1 MAFSG
6 KQLVLY
12 KLMFLAPQIIDT
24 LTCKDLRVT
33 LAGGLLSVWESS
45 ISKKQ
50 FLVGSVPVE
59 VGEGCFMWM
68 LKYSS
73 LELSEH
79 KGSKSL
85 RFSVAYRTALN
96 PEVKVDGTQYLLEKA
111 VFDHTEF

>member
-12 KLMFLAPQIIDT
+12 KLLFLTPQIIDT
-24 LTCKDLRVT
+24 LTCKDLRVS

-45 ISKKQ
+45 TTKQ
-50 FLVGSVPVE
+50 QFTVGSVPVE

-96 PEVKVDGTQYLLEKA
+96 PEVKVDGIQYLLEKA

>member
-1 MAFSG
+1 MAFQG
-6 KQLVLY
+6 KQLALY
-12 KLMFLAPQIIDT
+12 RLMFLRPQIIDI
-24 LTCKDLRVT
+24 LTCKDLSVT

-45 ISKKQ
+45 TSKQ
-50 FLVGSVPVE
+50 RFTVGAQPVE
-59 VGEGCFMWM
+59 VGNGCFMWM

-85 RFSVAYRTALN
+85 KFSIAYRTALN